1 MCCIFCYVACVLAFD
16 DQLITVFW
24 QTCVKWCSQSERD
37 AIFDIL
43 HPHLL
48 DLSRKKYAVFLVKK
62 LVELGTFRIT
72 LYTDQ
77 IMRGHVAILE
87 CYMIV

>member
-1 MCCIFCYVACVLAFD
+1 LLCCLCVLAFD

-37 AIFDIL
+37 AIFDVL

-62 LVELGTFRIT
+62 LIELGTFHIT
-72 LYTDQ
+72 LYTNQ
-77 IMRGHVAILE
+77 IMRGHVAMLHDSLI
-87 CYMIV
+87 